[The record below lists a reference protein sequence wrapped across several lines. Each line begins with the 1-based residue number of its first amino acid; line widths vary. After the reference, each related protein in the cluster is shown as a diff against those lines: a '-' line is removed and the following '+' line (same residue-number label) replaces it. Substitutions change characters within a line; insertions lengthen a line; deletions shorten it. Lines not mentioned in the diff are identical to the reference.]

1 MTEEEMVSA
10 VEEKLNSP
18 EDFDVFAY
26 IDEQPLAEDEVV
38 IATNGKA
45 VGEMVKLLNLRDA
58 ELEVRAEMAKQMKD
72 VEYLSIADED
82 QDTEYDERIN
92 ELTKIIEETS
102 LTFEMQS
109 VAPTLVKAINKNYTA
124 KEKSAETEEE
134 KERLKERREADILRR
149 AIKAVRT
156 GDGGKRSTKEWTVEE
171 ILDLDNRFHP
181 EQGAKLIT
189 ALYNIVYMGQ
199 AFDQALTPD
208 FS

>member
-1 MTEEEMVSA
+1 MVSA

-92 ELTKIIEETS
+92 ELTEIIAETS

-109 VAPTLVKAINKNYTA
+109 VAPTLVKAINKSYTA
-124 KEKSAETEEE
+124 KEKSIESEEE
-134 KERLKERREADILRR
+134 KEAHKERREADILRR

-156 GDGGKRSTKEWTVEE
+156 GDGSKRSTKEWTVED